1 MKVMSTTNYQVWEGE
16 MEAAGL
22 EENGV
27 SFVATIFSMMVGILL
42 FFVLIGKTVLQSI
55 FKIKIRTKR
64 TNSHAANSNLEV
76 SVS

>member
-1 MKVMSTTNYQVWEGE
+1 MNANKYQVWEGE

-27 SFVATIFSMMVGILL
+27 SFFSAFFSAILGILL
-42 FFVLIGKTVLQSI
+42 FFVLIAKTI
-55 FKIKIRTKR
+55 FAMAFGIKSTVRRKVSST
-64 TNSHAANSNLEV
+64 LETSELNM

>member
-1 MKVMSTTNYQVWEGE
+1 MNTNKYQVWEGE

-27 SFVATIFSMMVGILL
+27 SLFAAIFSAVVGILL
-42 FFVLIGKTVLQSI
+42 FFVLIAKTILQSA
-55 FKIKIRTKR
+55 FKISAGAKR
-64 TNSHAANSNLEV
+64 KGSTVQNSALEV